1 MKRVRVVHL
10 TPSFG
15 CGGLERVVANLIH
28 HNQDLQVE
36 HVVVSLSSDISF
48 SSQLPPGVRCI
59 SIHKKEGLDLLA
71 HFRLAKVLRQL
82 KATAL
87 HTYNFATLEYH
98 AIASLCGIQTH
109 VHADHGLGGDDPH
122 GKNRTHNTFRR
133 AISTFIDHYVVV
145 SNDLRDWAIQTIG
158 VPERKVS
165 LITNGV
171 PLPEPSPLPEK
182 APGRLS
188 LVIVG
193 RLAPVKNHARLLDAL
208 AHTQREHPEQEIYCD
223 IVGDGELMP
232 SLKNKAQT
240 LPNPHRVRF
249 HGHQDDVLPFL
260 ERSDALILSSDYE
273 AMPMT
278 VLEAMA
284 ANRAVICPL
293 VGGVSGFLSAEDACL
308 VPGHDTVA
316 LADAILSL
324 STVDASSYADKVARA
339 RVRVASTYGIQS
351 MVDKYNALYR
361 GK

>member
-1 MKRVRVVHL
+1 MERVRVVHL

-15 CGGLERVVANLIH
+15 CGGLERVIANLIH
-28 HNQDLQVE
+28 HNQDPHVE
-36 HVVVSLSSDISF
+36 HIVISLSSDTSF
-48 SSQLPPGVRCI
+48 SSQLPPGTTCV

-71 HFRLAKVLRQL
+71 HFRLAKLLRRL

-98 AIASLCGIQTH
+98 AIASFCGVKKHI
-109 VHADHGLGGDDPH
+109 HADHGLGGDDPH
-122 GKNRTHNTFRR
+122 GQNKAHNVFRR
-133 AISTFIDHYVVV
+133 FISRFIDHYVVV
-145 SNDLRDWAIQTIG
+145 SKDLLQWVVQTIG
-158 VPERKVS
+158 IPERKVS

-182 APGRLS
+182 PAGELS

-193 RLAPVKNHARLLDAL
+193 RLAPVKNHARLLDAI
-208 AHTQREHPEQEIYCD
+208 AHNQREHPEQRIWCD
-223 IVGDGELMP
+223 IVGDGELMQA
-232 SLKNKAQT
+232 LQDKAQT
-240 LPNPHRVRF
+240 LPHPEMVRF
-249 HGHQDDVLPFL
+249 HGLQDNVLHFL

-293 VGGVSGFLSAEDACL
+293 VGGVAGFLSDEDVCL
-308 VPGHDTVA
+308 VPGHDTQA
-316 LADAILSL
+316 LAKAIFSL
-324 STVDASSYADKVARA
+324 SSVPSSSYAEKVTRARA
-339 RVRVASTYGIQS
+339 RVASTYGVGI

-361 GK
+361 HA